1 MRLHDSARR
10 RCHSVV
16 RNVVTIIQRNLGTS
30 FFQFDAALVRDGC
43 FFAGFLLA
51 QEGGSQVEVDACL
64 TALKEIRWVFCRSED
79 RMYKIRSVWE
89 ARISHSRMQDRNSPE
104 SPPGD
109 LLDPLLCGDL
119 SAYRRGTTRSSS
131 NPSLSLLSL
140 PSLPSSSSAPN
151 TAFTEDGAWPIST
164 PAKSRPGSHHGSI
177 PSHHGSPPGTLG
189 ASITSSAQ
197 DMSGLTKSL
206 SATTVGLISNSS
218 HPISF
223 TRTGDVAD
231 PYYYQTYDYAN
242 YEPSGTDVGL
252 DTQASSSASTSYHPP
267 PFISGNLTYA
277 NVLTS
282 EPSADFH
289 APSGDDASHGP
300 SYVTQFY

>member
-1 MRLHDSARR
+1 M
-10 RCHSVV
+10 
-16 RNVVTIIQRNLGTS
+16 TIIQRNLGTS

-51 QEGGSQVEVDACL
+51 QEGGSQAEVDACL
-64 TALKEIRWVFCRSED
+64 NALKEIRWVFCRSED
-79 RMYKIRSVWE
+79 RMFKIRSVWE
-89 ARISHSRMQDRNSPE
+89 ARISHPRMQDRNSPE
-104 SPPGD
+104 SPTGD
-109 LLDPLLCGDL
+109 LLDPLLCGDI
-119 SAYRRGTTRSSS
+119 SAYRRGPTRSNS
-131 NPSLSLLSL
+131 NPSLPLLSL

-177 PSHHGSPPGTLG
+177 PSHHSSPPGTLG
-189 ASITSSAQ
+189 CANISASSQ
-197 DMSGLTKSL
+197 EMSGLTKSL
-206 SATTVGLISNSS
+206 SATTVGLISNAS

-223 TRTGDVAD
+223 TRSGDVAD

-242 YEPSGTDVGL
+242 YGETSDLGL

-267 PFISGNLTYA
+267 PFISGNLSYA

-289 APSGDDASHGP
+289 APSGDDTHSS
-300 SYVTQFY
+300 SYVTQFYQ